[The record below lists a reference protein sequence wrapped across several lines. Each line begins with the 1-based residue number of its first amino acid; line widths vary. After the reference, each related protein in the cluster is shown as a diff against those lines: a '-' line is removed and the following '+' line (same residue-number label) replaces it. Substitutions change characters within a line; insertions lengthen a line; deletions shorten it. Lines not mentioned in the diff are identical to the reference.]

1 MVKTRILVSLHVKGG
16 VGKTLVAGSVAAEL
30 ARRGNRVLIV
40 DCDEQASATA
50 WAGAAPD
57 NALFPAT
64 VVNLALYKDK
74 IHREIQR
81 HVEHYDFIVVDTPP
95 QLGNISSS
103 ALLVADLAIVPLPP
117 SPLELWAAQAVKAL
131 ILQAMAV
138 NTDLQ
143 AVLLANKTNRTALCS
158 AAMHEMEDF
167 GIPMMQSKLSSRVAY
182 QQAVLAGVPVTA
194 LGSNASAAAMEVRAA
209 VDEILEILGDAK

>member
-16 VGKTLVAGSVAAEL
+16 VGKTLVACSVVAEF

-74 IHREIQR
+74 IHREIPR
-81 HVEHYDFIVVDTPP
+81 HVEHYDFIVVVF
-95 QLGNISSS
+95 
-103 ALLVADLAIVPLPP
+103 LLLFVFFSFCVFF
-117 SPLELWAAQAVKAL
+117 V
-131 ILQAMAV
+131 V
-138 NTDLQ
+138 
-143 AVLLANKTNRTALCS
+143 V
-158 AAMHEMEDF
+158 F
-167 GIPMMQSKLSSRVAY
+167 
-182 QQAVLAGVPVTA
+182 
-194 LGSNASAAAMEVRAA
+194 
-209 VDEILEILGDAK
+209 